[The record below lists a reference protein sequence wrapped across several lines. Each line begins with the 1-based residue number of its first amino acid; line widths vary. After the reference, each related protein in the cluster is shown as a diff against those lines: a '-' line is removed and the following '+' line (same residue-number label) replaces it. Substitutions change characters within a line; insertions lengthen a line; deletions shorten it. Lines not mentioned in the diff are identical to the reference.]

1 VETTS
6 RSRAHRLGESVIPEI
21 EETIAEVSIHIEE
34 AALRLH
40 AKETLGCTATGT
52 TRTIDHLAMTAAIE
66 AEAEIEASEGTARHT
81 TEDRLAER

>member
-1 VETTS
+1 VGTTS
-6 RSRAHRLGESVIPEI
+6 RSRAHRLGESVIPG
-21 EETIAEVSIHIEE
+21 ETIAEISIHIEE